1 MLSLK
6 KVSGLVSNLRLTVC
20 RQIYLSRKNESD
32 DFKNSNNQAE
42 MDEIP
47 TPNVG
52 MEKTINSVTLLG
64 RVGSNPVKRGSIEH
78 PVVTFSLATN
88 SNYSYASGEVNQKTE
103 WHRIC
108 VFKPYLR
115 DSTFKYT
122 MKGQRVLVQGRII
135 YGEVKESDGQLRHTC
150 SIVADDVIFFKNG

>member
-1 MLSLK
+1 M
-6 KVSGLVSNLRLTVC
+6 
-20 RQIYLSRKNESD
+20 
-32 DFKNSNNQAE
+32 
-42 MDEIP
+42 
-47 TPNVG
+47 
-52 MEKTINSVTLLG
+52 
-64 RVGSNPVKRGSIEH
+64 
-78 PVVTFSLATN
+78 PVVCNVSLQAITN
-88 SNYSYASGEVNQKTE
+88 VLIEKVFYILGEVNQKTE